1 MKQYHV
7 CHGLSKQAESKLK
20 RTEELKMKVEQQAH
34 KASKK
39 LKTLEKQ
46 REKVTIRFTYK
57 LVNWMT
63 EDFLCH
69 Y

>member
-46 REKVTIRFTYK
+46 REKVTIRFT
-57 LVNWMT
+57 
-63 EDFLCH
+63 
-69 Y
+69 